1 MKLAINGKKKVVSE
15 KLRTRWPIVT
25 QEDKEAVLK
34 ALENGVLHGA
44 YTPETIGLEK
54 DFARFIGARYCIATN
69 SGTAALHMAVAS
81 GEIGPGCEV
90 ITSAFSFLASAT
102 AILHHNA
109 IPVFVDIEPESYNI
123 DVSKIEEKINSH
135 TKAIMPVHIHGLPA
149 DMDEINEIAQ
159 RHDLLVIED
168 ACQSHGAT
176 YKGNKT
182 GTLGDMA
189 AFSLNVTKNLS
200 GGEGGLFVT
209 DNKDLRDEA
218 NKIRMFGE
226 DIKPGEVRQYNAYG
240 MGWMYRT
247 FDLPAAFARSQLRSL
262 NIFNATARRN
272 AEYLTEQLNEIT
284 GVIPPYVPEDRTSIY
299 HKYRVRLDAEELGCD
314 QESSVLRDRIMEA
327 LKAEGVD
334 VALWQTLPIPGQTVF
349 QLREGYGKGCP
360 WSCPLNGKDIT
371 YDVDDYPETNRLL
384 SESFVICS
392 EQYPIYAQN
401 LDLIKYYVDGFHKV
415 FDNLDKV
422 LG

>member
-1 MKLAINGKKKVVSE
+1 MKLAINGEKKVVPE
-15 KLRTRWPIVT
+15 NLRTRWPIVT
-25 QEDKEAVLK
+25 QDDKEAVLK

-54 DFARFIGARYCIATN
+54 DFARFVGTKYCIATN

-81 GEIGPGCEV
+81 GKIGPGDEV
-90 ITSAFSFLASAT
+90 ITSAFSFVASAT

-109 IPVFVDIEPESYNI
+109 IPLFVDIDPKTYNI
-123 DVSKIEEKINSH
+123 DVSKIEEKITH
-135 TKAIMPVHIHGLPA
+135 QTKAIMPVHIHGLPA
-149 DMDEINEIAQ
+149 DMDAVNDLAR
-159 RHDLLVIED
+159 RHNLLVIED

-176 YKGNKT
+176 YKGSKT
-182 GTLGDMA
+182 GALGDMA

-209 DNKDLRDEA
+209 DSKDLRDEA
-218 NKIRMFGE
+218 NKILMFGE
-226 DIKPGEVRQYNAYG
+226 DIKPGEMRQYNAYG

-247 FDLPAAFARSQLRSL
+247 FDVPAAFARSQLRRL
-262 NIFNATARRN
+262 NIINATAQRN
-272 AEYLTEQLNEIT
+272 GEYLTEQLNEIDALM
-284 GVIPPYVPEDRTSIY
+284 PPYIPEDRTSIY
-299 HKYRVRLDAEELGCD
+299 HKYRVRLDVEKLGCD
-314 QESSVLRDRIMEA
+314 LESSVLRDRIMDA

-349 QLREGYGKGCP
+349 QVREGYGKGCP
-360 WSCPLNGKDIT
+360 WSCPFYGKDIT
-371 YDVDDYPETNRLL
+371 YDVSDYPETNRLL
-384 SESFVICS
+384 GESFVICS

-401 LDLIKYYVDGFHKV
+401 LDLMKYYVEGFNKV
-415 FDNLDKV
+415 FENLDEV

>member
-1 MKLAINGKKKVVSE
+1 MKLAINGKKKVVPE

-25 QEDKEAVLK
+25 QDDKEAVLK

-81 GEIGPGCEV
+81 GEIGPGDEV

-123 DVSKIEEKINSH
+123 DAGKIEEKITPE

-262 NIFNATARRN
+262 NIFNATAQRN

-360 WSCPLNGKDIT
+360 WSCPLHGKDIT

>member
-1 MKLAINGKKKVVSE
+1 
-15 KLRTRWPIVT
+15 
-25 QEDKEAVLK
+25 
-34 ALENGVLHGA
+34 
-44 YTPETIGLEK
+44 
-54 DFARFIGARYCIATN
+54 
-69 SGTAALHMAVAS
+69 
-81 GEIGPGCEV
+81 
-90 ITSAFSFLASAT
+90 
-102 AILHHNA
+102 
-109 IPVFVDIEPESYNI
+109 
-123 DVSKIEEKINSH
+123 
-135 TKAIMPVHIHGLPA
+135 MPVHIHGLPA

-262 NIFNATARRN
+262 NVFNATAQRN

-360 WSCPLNGKDIT
+360 WSCPFNGKDIT